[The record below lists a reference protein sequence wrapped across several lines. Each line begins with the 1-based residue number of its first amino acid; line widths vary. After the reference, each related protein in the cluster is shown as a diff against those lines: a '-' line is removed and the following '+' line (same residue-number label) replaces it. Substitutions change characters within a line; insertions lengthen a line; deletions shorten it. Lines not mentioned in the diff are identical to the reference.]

1 MKQQLLTLM
10 TPFAWN
16 TTGLVLCLLGVV
28 LLFRYGMPYR
38 ISTSGGGDFIVTE
51 GSSEP
56 PWIDTIYRTLGWI
69 GLIAI
74 VAGTAC
80 QIAGA
85 YIS

>member
-1 MKQQLLTLM
+1 MKEKLLALA

-16 TTGLVLCLLGVV
+16 TTGLLLCLFGVI

-38 ISTSGGGDFIVTE
+38 ISTSGGGDFITTE
-51 GSSEP
+51 SSSEP
-56 PWIDTIYRTLGWI
+56 PIVDKIYRTLGWL

-74 VAGTAC
+74 VAGTGC